1 VSTDR
6 DVERIVRSW
15 MDEGVNALPDR
26 VLDLVL
32 DQLPATP
39 QRRARWLARRFPPM
53 NSNPFRVGIAAT
65 VVVIAA
71 ILGFTYLN
79 NQVGTNTPTPTP
91 IPSST
96 AIPTA
101 THVAIPPLPPWGA
114 PALDPGRYTVVVPG
128 STVTAALTVGEG
140 WTPGGFYLMNPPD
153 FTKQV
158 SFWTVE
164 NVYEDL
170 CDRGSLPDPAIG
182 PTVDDLVAALDA
194 QANTYMS
201 PAVDVEVGGFAGK
214 RVTMAKDLA
223 ALPDGGDACSQIA
236 SEPLA
241 YFVIPGG
248 GQAPEAEGDM
258 DTFWIIDV
266 DGQRIVISGSQVD
279 PEDTDATTTIA
290 EVIES
295 IEFRIP

>member
-1 VSTDR
+1 MSADR
-6 DVERIVRSW
+6 DVTGIVRSW
-15 MDEGVNALPDR
+15 LDEGVTALPDR
-26 VLDLVL
+26 VLDAVL
-32 DQLPATP
+32 DQVPATP
-39 QRRARWLARRFPPM
+39 QRRATWWPARRFPPM
-53 NSNPFRVGIAAT
+53 SNTIRIGVAAA

-71 ILGFTYLN
+71 IIGFNYVN
-79 NQVGTNTPTPTP
+79 SNVGSGEPTP

-101 THVAIPPLPPWGA
+101 TPVAIPPLPPWGA

-128 STVTAALTVGEG
+128 STVTAALTVGDG

-170 CDRGSLPDPAIG
+170 CDPGSLPDPAIG

-214 RVTMAKDLA
+214 RVTMAEDFPAVPSDL
-223 ALPDGGDACSQIA
+223 CSQIA

-248 GQAPEAEGDM
+248 GQAPEAEGDI

-266 DGQRIVISGSQVD
+266 DGQRVVISGSQVD
-279 PEDTDATTTIA
+279 PEDADATTTIA
-290 EVIES
+290 GVIES
-295 IEFRIP
+295 IEFMVP